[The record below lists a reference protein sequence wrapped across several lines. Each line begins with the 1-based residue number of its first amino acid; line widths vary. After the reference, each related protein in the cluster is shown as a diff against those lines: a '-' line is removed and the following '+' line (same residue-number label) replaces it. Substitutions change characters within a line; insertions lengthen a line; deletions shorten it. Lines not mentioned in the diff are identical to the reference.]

1 MNVGISTLL
10 SLRPLSMLR
19 DTKQERSCICSDSN
33 MIAGNPDAV
42 TIGPSVKVAPTP
54 HCLPESWAA
63 YVEEGAD
70 GLV

>member
-1 MNVGISTLL
+1 
-10 SLRPLSMLR
+10 
-19 DTKQERSCICSDSN
+19 